1 MKKLLLNPNEMAIR
15 KIYWPLVLSQEIST
29 FFRPGRRLCEN
40 VRGYCENQNIKLR
53 CIVKLGSDSLGLAPV
68 FDEKSKVSAKIKHI
82 YDKKISELREE
93 DFLGSSP
100 DIKNSLDL
108 KYQLG
113 LIYDLDLDPDSY
125 VTIIKVDYDKQ
136 VEFKTEPKRLENLL
150 QSGMFKISELAKDNA
165 SDMQSPELML
175 TLISHDYP
183 ARTPQLWNYAFS
195 HFKINAKSLVLV
207 PADTEIN
214 QADLQFTFAAYKDDQ
229 RFKLGGLGVGFK
241 DESINSLDLLD
252 DSAAN
257 VGAAN
262 FVLKNEEAKLVGYNT
277 DGEGFVSGLAFN
289 FPNLENL
296 KEKKILLLGS
306 GGTANA
312 IAFALAKKG
321 AKLIIANR
329 TLSKAQAL
337 AGAIN
342 KFYESDL
349 AKAISEG
356 EIEKF
361 LNDIALLI
369 NSSTKGA
376 AGTFANY
383 LAISETASG
392 LEENLKEGKRLLS
405 LIQKD
410 VVIADVVLR
419 EEDTPLISEAKRQG
433 FKTIDG
439 LPMVISQAALA
450 FTLSYGKS
458 HNIAFADVYQ
468 VMKEAIK

>member
-1 MKKLLLNPNEMAIR
+1 MWQR
-15 KIYWPLVLSQEIST
+15 
-29 FFRPGRRLCEN
+29 
-40 VRGYCENQNIKLR
+40 
-53 CIVKLGSDSLGLAPV
+53 
-68 FDEKSKVSAKIKHI
+68 AK
-82 YDKKISELREE
+82 
-93 DFLGSSP
+93 
-100 DIKNSLDL
+100 
-108 KYQLG
+108 
-113 LIYDLDLDPDSY
+113 
-125 VTIIKVDYDKQ
+125 
-136 VEFKTEPKRLENLL
+136 
-150 QSGMFKISELAKDNA
+150 LAKDNA
-165 SDMQSPELML
+165 LDMQAPDLML

-195 HFKINAKSLVLV
+195 HFKIKAKSMVLV
-207 PADTEIN
+207 PADDEIN
-214 QADLQFTFAAYKDDQ
+214 QADLHLTFETYKDDA

-241 DESINSLDLLD
+241 DESINILDLLD

-277 DGEGFVSGLAFN
+277 DGEGFASGLAFN
-289 FPNLENL
+289 FPSLENLEN
-296 KEKKILLLGS
+296 KKILLLGS

-321 AKLIIANR
+321 AKLTIANR

-337 AGAIN
+337 ASAIN
-342 KFYESDL
+342 KFYEADL

-356 EIEKF
+356 EVEQF
-361 LNDIALLI
+361 LKDIVLLI

-376 AGTFANY
+376 AGSFANY

-392 LEENLKEGKRLLS
+392 LEENLKEGRRLLS

-433 FKTIDG
+433 LKTIDG

-450 FTLSYGKS
+450 FALSYGKS
-458 HNIAFADVYQ
+458 HNISFADVYQ